1 MLYCSLLFIY
11 GFLPVSLG
19 IYYAVPKKFK
29 DIALL
34 LESLVFCGFF
44 GLHLLI
50 FMAAYTLVNYTA
62 AQLTFRASRRKG
74 ILRVLPAAA
83 GICLDAGALLFFRE
97 QWLFL
102 LKGLFS
108 VPESFFPI
116 GISLFS
122 LSAIGY
128 LLDVYRGNIRAEKNF
143 VRFALYV
150 MMFPRL
156 IMGPVVNYRSYL
168 LILRKRRYNIGEIG
182 SGMIL
187 FVKGLAKK
195 VLFGDWLYMLYSAVK
210 GCDFAEL
217 SAASAWLGITAYIL
231 CLYFTLSGFA
241 DMGAGISRCFG
252 MRFPV
257 SFSYPVFS
265 GRIRYFA
272 SGWFIQPV
280 HWFREYLT
288 KPLSSQVR
296 SKNLSKGIFVAVWA
310 LGGYWFGFSLG
321 GAVWGALTGASI
333 LAENRLRNVRL
344 LKSNGIFYTFFIT
357 SFFAVFLSTGSVPDG
372 LRYMWVMTGG
382 SGIPADALAAYLF
395 RAYIVVILAA
405 VYAST
410 DLFANTIQR
419 IRCSKCGAVV
429 NVIMPFVMPVLLMI
443 CTSVIACT
451 GSSDAMIVRL

>member
-19 IYYAVPKKFK
+19 IYYAVPKKLK
-29 DIALL
+29 DIVLL
-34 LESLVFCGFF
+34 LESMAFCGFF
-44 GLHLLI
+44 SLRLLI
-50 FMAAYTLVNYTA
+50 FMMAYTLMNYTA
-62 AQLTFRASRRKG
+62 AQLTFRISDMKR
-74 ILRVLPAAA
+74 ILRILPAAV

-97 QWLFL
+97 QWLSL

-116 GISLFS
+116 GISLFT

-128 LLDVYRGNIRAEKNF
+128 LLDVCRGNIRAEKNY
-143 VRFALYV
+143 VRFSLYI

-156 IMGPVVNYRSYL
+156 IMGPIVNYRSYL

-195 VLFGDWLYMLYSAVK
+195 VIFGDLLYMLFSAVNS
-210 GCDFAEL
+210 CDFAEL
-217 SAASAWLGITAYIL
+217 SAASAWLGIMAYIL
-231 CLYFTLSGFA
+231 CLYFTLSGLA

-252 MRFPV
+252 MRFPG
-257 SFSYPVFS
+257 SFSYPIFS

-288 KPLSSQVR
+288 KPLSSRVK
-296 SKNLSKGIFVAVWA
+296 SKSLSKGIFVAVWS

-321 GAVWGALTGASI
+321 SVICGALIGASV
-333 LAENRLRNVRL
+333 LVENRLRNVRL
-344 LKSNGIFYTFFIT
+344 LKSNGIFYTFIIT
-357 SFFAVFLSTGSVPDG
+357 CFFAVFLSAGSVRDG
-372 LRYMWVMTGG
+372 SRYMWAMIGG
-382 SGIPADALAAYLF
+382 SGIPADALAGYLF
-395 RAYIVVILAA
+395 RSYIVVILAA
-405 VYAST
+405 MYAAT
-410 DLFANTIQR
+410 DLFANTVQR
-419 IRCSKCGAVV
+419 IRSSKFGVAV
-429 NVIMPFVMPVLLMI
+429 NVITPVVMPALLAV
-443 CTSVIACT
+443 CTSVIAYT